1 MPKVTAEK
9 ILLGH
14 GVITVGTTP
23 LGLTR
28 GGGVFAVER
37 EYREIEADGDRGPVK
52 GRIVIDRE
60 VAKLTVNA
68 LELFNAEDM
77 QLYYPAIDVTE
88 GSMTSTL
95 KIVAGDYNDVKWE
108 GKTKDG
114 KSVTIEID
122 DAINLENLEWAL
134 EDKNEVVP
142 SLGFTGAY
150 DEESR
155 DTPPWRVIFEPTAAY
170 AVTFTI
176 TSDGSTPIEGA
187 SVKIYTTIKTT
198 DDDGKAIFSLGAG
211 TNIPFT
217 VTKGGYEIFNGA
229 IDVTGVTSET
239 VTMDSI

>member
-114 KSVTIEID
+114 KAVTIEID
-122 DAINLENLEWAL
+122 DAINLENLEWTL

-142 SLGFTGAY
+142 SLGFTGTY
-150 DEESR
+150 DEEAR
-155 DTPPWRVIFEPTAAY
+155 DTPPWRVNFD
-170 AVTFTI
+170 I
-176 TSDGSTPIEGA
+176 TT
-187 SVKIYTTIKTT
+187 
-198 DDDGKAIFSLGAG
+198 
-211 TNIPFT
+211 
-217 VTKGGYEIFNGA
+217 
-229 IDVTGVTSET
+229 
-239 VTMDSI
+239 